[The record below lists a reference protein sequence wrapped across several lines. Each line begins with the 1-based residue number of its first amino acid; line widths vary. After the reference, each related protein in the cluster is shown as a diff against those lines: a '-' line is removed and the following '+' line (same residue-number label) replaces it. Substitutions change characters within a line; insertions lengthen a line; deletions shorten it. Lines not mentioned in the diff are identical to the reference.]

1 MTCFRSAIKE
11 ARSDYEIKQRRFA
24 NMQDD
29 KARRNENIFARDQE
43 LGKIYEWVNANRN
56 LFRRP
61 VHGPIVCEISTRDDA
76 SSNYLEQHVKNT
88 VLKSFV
94 VECKEDM
101 NLLFRE
107 VRQKRGLRININIVN
122 QGTLEPVRRMYSDAK
137 MKELKHKH
145 DVLGY
150 LDDSFDAPPAILQ
163 ALRNTANVQSVL
175 IGTSL
180 NDRLERF
187 LEEKENGG
195 GKQSYC
201 IFVKNG
207 QKSYKVST
215 LFRNCVLLEYYNV
228 G

>member
-1 MTCFRSAIKE
+1 MTCLRSAIKE
-11 ARSDYEIKQRRFA
+11 ARTDYEIKQRRFDS
-24 NMQDD
+24 MKDD
-29 KARRNENIFARDQE
+29 KARRNENIFARDNE
-43 LGKIYEWVNANRN
+43 LGKIHEWVNANRN

-61 VHGPIVCEISTRDDA
+61 VHGPIVCEIVTRDDA

-107 VRQKRGLRININIVN
+107 VRQKRGLKININIVN
-122 QGTLEPVRRMYSDAK
+122 HGTLEPVRRMYSDAK
-137 MKELKHKH
+137 MKELKDRY

-150 LDDSFDAPPAILQ
+150 LDDSFEAPPAILQ

-180 NDRLERF
+180 SDPLEKF

-207 QKSYKVST
+207 RKSYKVST
-215 LFRNCVLLEYYNV
+215 SCRNCVLLEYFIR
-228 G
+228 